1 MSTATTVEYTHCFC
15 ALCIS
20 RCGAIARTED
30 GQFVALEPDPAHP
43 TGKALCAKGRAAPE
57 LVYHPERLRYPLKRT
72 TPKSDPDPGW
82 ERISWGE
89 ALDLT
94 ATKLRRI
101 AAERGPE
108 SVVFGAVSSST
119 SAISDALP
127 WIERLRHAFGSP
139 NMCMSMEL
147 CGWGRFAA
155 IYTYGIPIGLPGTA
169 MPDLEHAGC
178 MLFWGYN
185 PSSAR
190 ISHATAAVAA
200 LKRGARLIVVD
211 PREVGLANRA
221 DLWLRPRPG
230 SDGALALGIAH
241 AMLANDWFDQ
251 EFVRRWTNGPL
262 LVRADSGR
270 LLRTSDLAV
279 DGDPATFVAW
289 DERRGAPIQYDSATR
304 RYADAN
310 AQPALDGDDE
320 IETLNGPVRCRP
332 VFALVRE
339 MLSRY
344 DPKTV
349 EAITWVPAERIE
361 AAARMLWDA
370 RPVAYFAWA
379 GVEQHT
385 NTTQCSRALSLLY
398 ALTGSFGSRGGNL
411 QFTAVPSAPVAG
423 NELLPPEQRTRTLG
437 LRDRPLGPATA
448 GFVTSEELYRA
459 VLEDEPYPVR
469 GLVGFGT
476 NLLLSHSDTLRG
488 REALRALDF
497 FVHIDLFMTPTAEL
511 ADVVLPASTPFE
523 REALKIG
530 FESSAEA
537 QSFVQLRRAI
547 VPPIGEAR
555 ADTEIVFDLAC
566 RLGLGA
572 HFWDGDI
579 DAAYRHQL
587 GPSGISLE
595 ALRAYPEGV
604 RMPLETRYRAFA
616 DEVDGGVKGFAT
628 PTGLAEIYSERFLE
642 YGYLPLPEFEE
653 PLVSQRSRPELAERF
668 PLVLTCTHNPH
679 FCESQHR
686 GIARLRKLS
695 RDPEVELHP
704 DAAADRGIDAGDWVT
719 IETPNGS
726 VRARVRFN
734 GSLDPRVSVGQHG
747 WWQGCAEIDAPSY
760 DPFSADGANLNL
772 IVSSAAVDPVSGS
785 VPHRSYVCE
794 IRGLGPGSRAVLEQ
808 PAVSSQQS
816 ALDL

>member
-1 MSTATTVEYTHCFC
+1 MSASITVEQTHCYC

-30 GQFVALEPDPAHP
+30 GRFVALEPDPSHP

-72 TPKSDPDPGW
+72 HPKSDPDPGW
-82 ERISWGE
+82 ERISWDE
-89 ALDLT
+89 ALDLV
-94 ATKLRRI
+94 ASNLQRI

-108 SVVFGAVSSST
+108 AVVFGCVSAST

-139 NMCMSMEL
+139 NLCMAMEL

-155 IYTYGIPIGLPGTA
+155 SYTYGIPIGLPGTA
-169 MPDLEHAGC
+169 MPDLDHAGC

-185 PSSAR
+185 PSGAR
-190 ISHATAAVAA
+190 ISHATSAIAA

-221 DLWLRPRPG
+221 DIWLRPRPG

-241 AMLANDWFDQ
+241 AMVANDWFDQ
-251 EFVRRWTNGPL
+251 EFVRRWTNASL
-262 LVRADSGR
+262 LVRAESGR
-270 LLRTSDLAV
+270 LLRASDLSA
-279 DGDPATFVAW
+279 DGDQTTYIAW
-289 DERRGAPIQYDSATR
+289 DLRAGAPVRYDSVTR
-304 RYADAN
+304 RFADAN
-310 AQPALDGDDE
+310 AEPVLDGSYE
-320 IETLNGPVRCRP
+320 IETLDGSVVCRP
-332 VFALVRE
+332 VFGLVRE
-339 MLSRY
+339 MLSSY
-344 DPKTV
+344 DPVTV
-349 EAITWVPAERIE
+349 EAVTWVPAEQIV
-361 AAARMLWDA
+361 ATAQMLWEA
-370 RPVAYFAWA
+370 RPVSYFAWA

-385 NTTQCSRALSLLY
+385 NTTQCARALSLLY
-398 ALTGSFGSRGGNL
+398 ALTGSFGGRGGNL
-411 QFTAVPSAPVAG
+411 PFTPVPSASVG
-423 NELLPPEQRTRTLG
+423 GDELLAPEQHTRTLG
-437 LRDRPLGPATA
+437 LQERPLGPAKV
-448 GFVTSEELYRA
+448 GYVSSEDLYRA

-469 GLVGFGT
+469 GLLAFGT

-497 FVHIDLFMTPTAEL
+497 FAHVDLFMTPTAEL

-547 VPPIGEAR
+547 VPPEGESR
-555 ADTEIVFDLAC
+555 ADTEIVFELAC
-566 RLGLGA
+566 RMGLGGY
-572 HFWDGDI
+572 FWDGDI
-579 DAAYRHQL
+579 EAAYRYQL
-587 GPSGISLE
+587 GPSGISME
-595 ALRAYPEGV
+595 ELRAHPEGIRV
-604 RMPLETRYRAFA
+604 SLETHYRAFE
-616 DEVDGGVKGFAT
+616 DEIDGGVRGFAT
-628 PTGLAEIYSERFLE
+628 PTGLAELYSESFLE
-642 YGYLPLPEFEE
+642 HGYSPLPEFEE
-653 PLVSQRSRPELAERF
+653 PLVSQQSRPDLATRF

-704 DAAADRGIDAGDWVT
+704 AAAVERRIVEGDWVA

-726 VRARVRFN
+726 VRARARFN
-734 GSLDPRVSVGQHG
+734 TSLDPRVAVGQHG

-760 DPFSADGANLNL
+760 DPFSTEGANLNL
-772 IVSSAAVDPVSGS
+772 IVSSAAADPVSGS

-794 IRGLGPGSRAVLEQ
+794 IRGIDGSRLGPE
-808 PAVSSQQS
+808 P
-816 ALDL
+816 